1 MKMFEYKTPYASYK
15 DCMLS
20 ISHYTNEPLCM
31 ALNIYNGID
40 GPITTVTVN
49 LGHDIGNNS
58 IMLWNQAFIDVNN
71 NPNILEWIE
80 ENGLAEP
87 VIRFGEQVIA
97 CSGFCEYPLYVFNED
112 KLKEFDESGWAQ
124 RKEEWV
130 KHYSEWCEGR
140 KNTYVPF

>member
-31 ALNIYNGID
+31 ALNIYNDID

-80 ENGLAEP
+80 ENDLAEP

-130 KHYSEWCEGR
+130 KHYSECSILGCIR
-140 KNTYVPF
+140 KSE

>member
-1 MKMFEYKTPYASYK
+1 MNMFEYKTPYASYK

-20 ISHYTNEPLCM
+20 ISHYTNEPFCM
-31 ALNIYNGID
+31 ALNIYNDID

-49 LGHDIGNNS
+49 LGHDVGNNS

-80 ENGLAEP
+80 ENSLAEP

-130 KHYSEWCEGR
+130 KHYSEWCEER